1 MPAHNKR
8 KQQPPQRV
16 NNLELLAEGK
26 QDREYK
32 RKLDKIS
39 KDKQE
44 KKKMTFA
51 YLKTIKKMGYDFE
64 ESITDH
70 KRKLEK
76 MKKKKETR
84 KDPFKKER
92 EEFEKKKQEQQ
103 EAVKEKL
110 KKKEELQM
118 KHIEREKKR
127 KQMRRTNHRGQPV
140 FKHHMH
146 QILNKLTSEEK
157 KE

>member
-1 MPAHNKR
+1 MPAQSKR
-8 KQQPPQRV
+8 KHHGT

-64 ESITDH
+64 DSITDH

-76 MKKKKETR
+76 IQKKKEAR
-84 KDPFKKER
+84 GDPFKKER
-92 EEFEKKKQEQQ
+92 EEFEKKKQQQ
-103 EAVKEKL
+103 LAENKERL
-110 KKKEELQM
+110 KKKEELQR
-118 KHIEREKKR
+118 KHEQREQKR
-127 KQMRRTNHRGQPV
+127 KQMRRTNNRGQPV
-140 FKHHMH
+140 LKYHMN
-146 QILNKLTSEEK
+146 QILNKLTSEK
-157 KE
+157 K